1 MKKKVILSYDYELFF
16 GVSSGTVQ
24 KTIIQPTNQLLDRME
39 KYNLRGNFFIDY
51 LMMKYIKQQT
61 DEQAQKD
68 IEALEN
74 QMIDMVRRGHRIELH
89 LHPHW
94 IDAKYLGNGLWDFAD
109 YSHYSLSSLDNQII
123 MQMFTE
129 GADYLNNLARQVD
142 SQYKVCAF
150 RAGGWAIQPFERLKA
165 AFMAT
170 GIKIDSS
177 CSYGIS
183 CLQENSFFD
192 FRSMPNKS
200 WFNFN
205 NDVCHE
211 VINGHFIEVP
221 ISSFRKN
228 IIIIFIDKIYRLFT
242 HYFDKFSDGSHQRK
256 GQSTLRKNRLDKI
269 CGVRTMLTFSSISTF
284 ALWWALCLGKQRYI
298 YCFIDHP
305 KDVSRATMKG
315 IDYIGSVCKSF
326 LYVDLATEMLK
337 RD

>member
-16 GVSSGTVQ
+16 GISSGTVQ
-24 KTIIQPTNQLLDRME
+24 KSIIQPTNQLLDRME

-51 LMMKYIKQQT
+51 LMVKYIKQQT
-61 DEQAQKD
+61 DGQAQKD

-74 QMIDMVRRGHRIELH
+74 QMIDMVCRGHRIELH

-94 IDAKYLGNGLWDFAD
+94 IDAKYLGNGLWDFTD
-109 YSHYSLSSLDNQII
+109 YSHYSLSSLDNRIV

-129 GADYLNNLARQVD
+129 GTDYLNTLARQVD
-142 SQYKVCAF
+142 PQYKVCAF
-150 RAGGWAIQPFERLKA
+150 RAGGWAIQPFERLKE
-165 AFMAT
+165 AFMAA

-183 CLQENSFFD
+183 CSQENSFFD
-192 FRSMPNKS
+192 FRSMPDKS

-211 VINGHFIEVP
+211 CIDGYFIEIP

-228 IIIIFIDKIYRLFT
+228 VIIIFVDKMYRLFT
-242 HYFDKFSDGSHQRK
+242 HYFDKYSDGSHQRK
-256 GQSTLRKNRLDKI
+256 EHSFLHTSLLNKVF
-269 CGVRTMLTFSSISTF
+269 GVRTMLTFSSLSTF

-305 KDVSRATMKG
+305 KDVSCATMEG
-315 IDYIGSVCKSF
+315 IDYIGSMCESL
-326 LYVDLATEMLK
+326 LYVDLVA
-337 RD
+337 